1 MPNGRADAWKVKRT
15 GYAAG
20 MNWSFRTIRP
30 PVWTRILAA
39 ACLLLAGFDTARSA
53 DEQESTL
60 TKVGQ
65 PAPAFTI
72 TTLDGRL
79 FDLSAMKGKVVL
91 VNFFATWCG
100 PCMAEMPALEKQI
113 WQRFKGENFAMV
125 AIGREHTNDELVP
138 FPKKREITFPVA
150 GDPKRDVYA
159 KYATQY
165 IPRSYVIGRDGR
177 ILFQTMGYTEA
188 EFGQLVSAIEKELAR
203 KP

>member
-1 MPNGRADAWKVKRT
+1 MNTMPRSTLAPG
-15 GYAAG
+15 
-20 MNWSFRTIRP
+20 
-30 PVWTRILAA
+30 WTRILAA

-53 DEQESTL
+53 DERESTL

-65 PAPAFTI
+65 LAPAFTV
-72 TTLDGRL
+72 TTLDGKA

-100 PCMAEMPALEKQI
+100 PCMAEMPALEKQV

-125 AIGREHTNDELVP
+125 AIGREHTNDELGP

-165 IPRSYVIGRDGR
+165 IPRSYVIGRDGK
-177 ILFQTMGYTEA
+177 ILLQTVGYKEE
-188 EFGQLVSAIEKELAR
+188 EFGQLVGAIEKELAR

>member
-1 MPNGRADAWKVKRT
+1 MNTMPRSTLA
-15 GYAAG
+15 
-20 MNWSFRTIRP
+20 
-30 PVWTRILAA
+30 PVWTRILAT
-39 ACLLLAGFDTARSA
+39 ACLLLAGFGPARSA

-65 PAPAFTI
+65 RAPAFTVI
-72 TTLDGRL
+72 KLDGKA

-113 WQRFKGENFAMV
+113 WQRFKGQDFAMIAV
-125 AIGREHTNDELVP
+125 GREHTNDELAP

-165 IPRSYVIGRDGR
+165 IPRSYVIGRDGK
-177 ILFQTMGYTEA
+177 ILRQTVGYKEE
-188 EFGQLVSAIEKELAR
+188 EFAQLVSAIEKELAR